1 MEVSEVTKKIEYKH
15 VRFAPGFF
23 TYISPRKFGP
33 AMMAML
39 EEQSKDGWELRGT
52 FHEGFEIHVHF
63 IFARETVL
71 QSQQHEERD
80 T

>member
-1 MEVSEVTKKIEYKH
+1 MKTIEYKH
-15 VRFAPGFF
+15 IRFAPGFL

-39 EEQSKDGWELRGT
+39 AEESKDGWELRGT

-63 IFARETVL
+63 IFAREAIP
-71 QSQQHEERD
+71 QSHQPAMSLAPTGR
-80 T
+80 

>member
-1 MEVSEVTKKIEYKH
+1 MKVREAMKTIEYKH

-23 TYISPRKFGP
+23 TYISPRKFEP

-39 EEQSKDGWELRGT
+39 EEQAKDGWELRGT